1 VNSLILKEIALSY
14 EHDSQPDNYFM
25 KPKSHKN
32 TLEGITLEQM
42 VKSLQQH
49 YGWEAL
55 ANQIN
60 IKCFKFEPT
69 VKSSLSFLRKTDWAR
84 EKVER
89 LYQKTTFKN
98 VPQAEA
104 ISAAENS
111 DKPVDP
117 WAAHRKK
124 D

>member
-1 VNSLILKEIALSY
+1 MNQK
-14 EHDSQPDNYFM
+14 SQ
-25 KPKSHKN
+25 KN
-32 TLEGITLEQM
+32 TLEGITLEQI
-42 VKSLQQH
+42 VRALQQH
-49 YGWEAL
+49 YGWEEL
-55 ANQIN
+55 SNQIN

-89 LYQKTTFKN
+89 LYQKTVFKKAL
-98 VPQAEA
+98 PTPIDPSKQE
-104 ISAAENS
+104 
-111 DKPVDP
+111 DP